1 MLSELR
7 RSRIALNTKFKGI
20 HELIISEIM
29 FDLNVSMPLDEV
41 GKWGVSSKLLS
52 SKNNPFLCYFLWI
65 SKKQLCLSNSR
76 KIWIQIVLT
85 LFIYFSKE
93 KNN

>member
-41 GKWGVSSKLLS
+41 GK
-52 SKNNPFLCYFLWI
+52 
-65 SKKQLCLSNSR
+65 
-76 KIWIQIVLT
+76 
-85 LFIYFSKE
+85 
-93 KNN
+93 